1 MKTQK
6 VVCGTSS
13 RVKVTTNLNKIY
25 CEKIMDLYKLEK
37 NQKLSDLAE
46 LKFDLER
53 DIQVVIER
61 NTQELFNLEFVKS
74 EFTVNNY
81 RMDTLCFDQEA
92 NSFVII
98 EYKNSQ
104 SYSVI
109 DQGFTYLSTMLN
121 NKSEFV
127 LEYNETMGQSMKRN
141 EVNWT
146 QSRVIFVSP
155 SFSQYQRDSVNFKDI
170 PFELWE
176 VKKFKGDMV
185 AMNRVTTTS
194 RQSMKG
200 IEKTK
205 DAVLNQ
211 VDVGDEETLLAK
223 VPEEIRDRYGRLKDA
238 ISSWVDVSFKAN
250 NYYVAVLK
258 GNKVRIYVNIQQ
270 KQIKIH
276 MLRRID
282 FKGNVAAQPVK
293 FELDDPK
300 KLFQLVTSERKEIY
314 TYLMKDDKNF
324 DYVVLMLKQKFES

>member
-1 MKTQK
+1 
-6 VVCGTSS
+6 
-13 RVKVTTNLNKIY
+13 
-25 CEKIMDLYKLEK
+25 MDLYKLEK

-92 NSFVII
+92 NAFVII
-98 EYKNSQ
+98 EYKNTQ

-176 VKKFKGDMV
+176 VKKFKGDMF
-185 AMNRVTTTS
+185 AMNRITTTS
-194 RQSMKG
+194 KQSMKG

-205 DAVLNQ
+205 DAVLSQ
-211 VDVGDEETLLAK
+211 VDVGDEETLLSK
-223 VPEEIRDRYGRLKDA
+223 VPEEIRDRYGRLKEA
-238 ISSWVDVSFKAN
+238 ISSWSDVSFKAN

-258 GNKVRIYVNIQQ
+258 GNKVKIYINIQQ

-282 FKGNVAAQPVK
+282 FKGNVSAQPVK

-300 KLFQLVTSERKEIY
+300 KIFQIITSERKELY
-314 TYLMKDDKNF
+314 SYLMKDDKNF